1 MRPVIRLVVA
11 GDHAGLE
18 RAVDGAD
25 DVVLVGTAAGGA
37 EALALCRR
45 ERPDVLLIDLGL
57 DGAAAARELAAAHPE
72 IRVVVLTTPSDRDR
86 ILDAL
91 AAGAIGYLPKDTAPG
106 DLLAGVRAASRGE
119 APRAASA
126 GPRVRTERRAAG
138 ELSARELDVLALVG
152 AGLPNKQIASRLA
165 ISEKTVKNHLT
176 SIFRALGLD
185 DRTQAA
191 LWAQR
196 HGIVDRGLTAP
207 GQRPPT
213 PPS

>member
-18 RAVDGAD
+18 RALDGAD
-25 DVVLVGTAAGGA
+25 DVTLVGAAAGGA

-45 ERPDVLLIDLGL
+45 ERPHVLLIGLATPGL
-57 DGAAAARELAAAHPE
+57 DGVAAARELSIAHPE
-72 IRVVVLTTPSDRDR
+72 IRVVVLTTPADRGR
-86 ILDAL
+86 ILEAL
-91 AAGAIGYLPKDTAPG
+91 NAGAIGYLPRDAAPA

-119 APRAASA
+119 APRVASA
-126 GPRVRTERRAAG
+126 APRPRSERRAAD
-138 ELSARELDVLALVG
+138 ELSQRELDVLALVG
-152 AGLPNKQIASRLA
+152 AGLPNKQIAQRLQ

-176 SIFRALGLD
+176 SIFRALGVE

-196 HGIVDRGLTAP
+196 HGIADRGA
-207 GQRPPT
+207 Q
-213 PPS
+213 

>member
-1 MRPVIRLVVA
+1 MRPAIRLVVA
-11 GDHAGLE
+11 GDHVGLK
-18 RAVDGAD
+18 RAIDGAD
-25 DVVLVGTAAGGA
+25 DVALVGTADDGD
-37 EALALCRR
+37 EALELCRR
-45 ERPDVLLIDLGL
+45 ERPDVLLIGLSMPVL
-57 DGAAAARELAAAHPE
+57 DGVAAARELSAAHPE
-72 IRVVVLTTPSDRDR
+72 IRVVVLTTPADRAR

-91 AAGAIGYLPKDTAPG
+91 DAGAIGYLPKDAAPA

-126 GPRVRTERRAAG
+126 GPRPRTERRAAG
-138 ELSARELDVLALVG
+138 ELSERELDVLALVG

-176 SIFRALGLD
+176 SIFRALGLA

-196 HGIVDRGLTAP
+196 HGIVDRS
-207 GQRPPT
+207 Q
-213 PPS
+213 